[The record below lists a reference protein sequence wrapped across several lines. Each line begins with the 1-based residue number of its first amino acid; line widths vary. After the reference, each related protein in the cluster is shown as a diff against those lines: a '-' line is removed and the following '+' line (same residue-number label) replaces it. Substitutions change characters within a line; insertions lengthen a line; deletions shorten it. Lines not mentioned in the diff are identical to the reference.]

1 MKSTA
6 VESTSWENSF
16 ASEDFFLSPTS
27 VFRTVLKYSDLRK
40 TQSKGKPILN
50 FSVYPPHTEDEGVCF
65 DDFPV
70 GAGDAEV
77 PLVPVLVELPQL
89 GHHMGLVNA
98 HPEEKK
104 AQLAMFDQLL
114 PDQISIPDTSD
125 DNWIVFAETYS
136 STNTEVN
143 FQIFHGAQ

>member
-16 ASEDFFLSPTS
+16 ASEDFSLSPSS

-50 FSVYPPHTEDEGVCF
+50 FSVYPDPPHTEDEGVCF

-104 AQLAMFDQLL
+104 ARSAMFDWSLS
-114 PDQISIPDTSD
+114 DEISIPD
-125 DNWIVFAETYS
+125 NL
-136 STNTEVN
+136 
-143 FQIFHGAQ
+143 G